1 MFVLDVNTNVLDHN
15 TIYGHELQTAY
26 RQLIHIN
33 ITENDAMDGF
43 YANSYLVANI

>member
-33 ITENDAMDGF
+33 ITENDAMDGCMVRV
-43 YANSYLVANI
+43 LRQ